1 MMTSLIKKDAFDI
14 PDISDLLVKKIV
26 FGNRLIFS
34 PIDGEIVNLV
44 TKQVFKIPSV
54 SSRLFV
60 CLLYAANKII
70 TKEQLIK
77 KVWGDYGFVVSS
89 NSVNQAIWALREK
102 LEAAEPG
109 TRYIRTIPRIGFCFV
124 GETEFI
130 EA

>member
-1 MMTSLIKKDAFDI
+1 MTSLIKKDAFDI

>member
-1 MMTSLIKKDAFDI
+1 MTSLIKKDTFDI

>member
-1 MMTSLIKKDAFDI
+1 MSHLTKNDILDI
-14 PDISDLLVKKIV
+14 PDISALLVKKIS
-26 FGNRLIFS
+26 FGKNLIFS
-34 PIDGEIVNLV
+34 PIDGEIENSV

-109 TRYIRTIPRIGFCFV
+109 TKYIRTIPRIGFCFV
-124 GETEFI
+124 GETELI
-130 EA
+130 EAQ